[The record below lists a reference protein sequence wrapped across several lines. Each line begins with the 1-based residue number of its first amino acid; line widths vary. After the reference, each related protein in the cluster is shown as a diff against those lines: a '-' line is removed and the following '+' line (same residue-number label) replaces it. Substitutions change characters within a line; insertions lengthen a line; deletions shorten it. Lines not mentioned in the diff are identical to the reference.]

1 MKSTESGNSGFSLTK
16 LPSKYHLFLASGPLK
31 NAALNHLFMRSE
43 TGEGLRSDIMNVEF
57 GFVASATGVSIK
69 E

>member
-1 MKSTESGNSGFSLTK
+1 MKSTESGNSGFSLRK
-16 LPSKYHLFLASGPLK
+16 LPLMYHLLASGPLK
-31 NAALNHLFMRSE
+31 NAASNHLFMRSE

-57 GFVASATGVSIK
+57 GFVASAIGVSIK